1 MFANRFSPAVRPS
14 GRPLV
19 AGPQCPS
26 VSVRVRPH
34 PRPCPLVSVR
44 VWLTSAGG
52 MSICLLKT
60 EPSCQQ
66 RQQQRKQQQQ
76 HLEQK
81 HVTMGK
87 CSRAPRRMSNFC
99 GMKRSFFRSS
109 KEMAA
114 LFWPSL
120 SLSSLCGTCLRV
132 FLKSFSAAFS
142 PFMGFPWCVYR
153 IILQWFLALKFN
165 IKWKSN
171 GFATLQLKDIP
182 NKF

>member
-1 MFANRFSPAVRPS
+1 MHVCQPLFTRCPAVRPS
-14 GRPLV
+14 GRRWP
-19 AGPQCPS
+19 P

-99 GMKRSFFRSS
+99 GMKRSFFF
-109 KEMAA
+109 EAA
-114 LFWPSL
+114 RRWPHCFGHRFRL
-120 SLSSLCGTCLRV
+120 ALLCGTCLRV

-153 IILQWFLALKFN
+153 IILQLFRALIFN
-165 IKWKSN
+165 ITWKSN

-182 NKF
+182 EEF